1 MENIPKKTNRIFRT
15 FVRER
20 LIVYVIKQTHFYLP
34 EIYILFNE
42 KYEIFVFFKRK
53 FENFKEKGLNLYKI
67 SLSKINKG
75 FWSVLFKQLPDHDVV
90 EQHRRGQVQE
100 P

>member
-1 MENIPKKTNRIFRT
+1 MENIPKRTNRIFRT

-20 LIVYVIKQTHFYLP
+20 LIVYVIKQMYFYLP
-34 EIYILFNE
+34 EIYVLFNE
-42 KYEIFVFFKRK
+42 KYVIFVFFKRK

-75 FWSVLFKQLPDHDVV
+75 FWSVLFEQLPDHDVV
-90 EQHRRGQVQE
+90 EEHRRGQVQE